1 LIDVRIA
8 SPEDLPALL
17 ALRHEV
23 FVIGQDVPPDLEVDG
38 LDPICTHFVARE
50 GATIVGTA
58 RLRVTEDGH
67 AKAERVAVSASHRG
81 RGIGAAVMAA
91 LEAEAARLGHDEVV
105 LNAQVG
111 VIPFY
116 EGLGYAAEGP
126 VFDDAGIDHRKMR
139 KALRTR

>member
-1 LIDVRIA
+1 VFDVRVA
-8 SPEDLPALL
+8 SAADLPALL

-50 GATIVGTA
+50 GAAIVGTA

-81 RGIGAAVMAA
+81 RRIGAAVMAA
-91 LEAEAARLGHDEVV
+91 LEAEAARLGHDEIV
-105 LNAQVG
+105 LNAQVA

-139 KALRTR
+139 KSLRRP